1 MKSSGDVEITDKF
14 SAIFGLHFEEII
26 VCLFVMLCSIKFS
39 RRVQNCCNSTVDMV
53 NYHSYFLYVCQHS
66 KGNGGERHTAHLEE
80 LAGLGEGYLETWR
93 DD

>member
-53 NYHSYFLYVCQHS
+53 NYHSISCTCAKHS
-66 KGNGGERHTAHLEE
+66 KGNGGNGMRYIWK
-80 LAGLGEGYLETWR
+80 G
-93 DD
+93 